1 MRKKALQICGFTL
14 VAGIFGAFLRWLQNL
29 RSFEKDTGLQILDSS
44 LSLVMAIYLA
54 LAALLLLVFVRRLR
68 GYGFSGSYPSIY
80 AEAPPLLPLLSLAVG
95 VLIGVGGFLTLMQ
108 AVLSTLKIFDLLLGL
123 FALLYALS
131 AWLFLRS
138 MDAKNA
144 PKSTAFSSTALV
156 FCLCFWLIAAY
167 KHSSADPVLWHFAP
181 RLLSIAAAILSL
193 YFAAGFVY
201 RRPAPLSALYFSLLA
216 AFLTLVVLADDYPIG
231 EQLITAG
238 TTLLTLCLSYAQLA
252 GAAAPSQPE

>member
-14 VAGIFGAFLRWLQNL
+14 AAGIFGAFLRWLQNL
-29 RSFEKDTGLQILDSS
+29 RAFEKDTGLQIVNSP
-44 LSLVMAIYLA
+44 LSFAMAIYLA

-68 GYGFSGSYPSIY
+68 GYEFSGAYPTVY
-80 AEAPPLLPLLSLAVG
+80 AAAPPFLPLLSLAVG
-95 VLIGVGGFLTLMQ
+95 ALIGIGGLLMLLQ
-108 AVLSTLKIFDLLLGL
+108 AVLSSRKIFDLLLGFL
-123 FALLYALS
+123 SLLYALS
-131 AWLFLRS
+131 AWLFLRGTT
-138 MDAKNA
+138 AKSA
-144 PKSTAFSSTALV
+144 PKSAAFSAAALV

-201 RRPAPLSALYFSLLA
+201 GRPAPLSALYFSLLA
-216 AFLTLVVLADDYPIG
+216 AFLTLVVLADDYAFG

-238 TTLLTLCLSYAQLA
+238 TTLLTLCLSFAQLA
-252 GAAAPSQPE
+252 GATEPNQPE